1 VLVVLFVIWCIVNIM
16 ACCILICSILFVH
29 SGRSWP
35 ATPRILY
42 LFVVFLLYITVGHGP
57 RRQEDARRR
66 SDYFRTGQEHGW
78 NSRGSAYVYVCVCVC
93 MCVYGERENYISVER
108 EKERER

>member
-1 VLVVLFVIWCIVNIM
+1 MARDAKNSLVQGNL
-16 ACCILICSILFVH
+16 
-29 SGRSWP
+29 
-35 ATPRILY
+35 T
-42 LFVVFLLYITVGHGP
+42 LLYITVGHGP

-93 MCVYGERENYISVER
+93 VCVCMERKNYISVER
-108 EKERER
+108 EKEIIIKSR